1 MAGINAVDIQVG
13 LSVTPAN
20 NFVLDASADDGTL
33 ILRDG
38 AGVALMTMVAG
49 GEAESY
55 ARDNILG
62 VVSESSGVPT
72 GAIIESGSNANGEYV
87 KYADGT
93 LICTFM
99 GTDNLEHI
107 FAVGTLFQSSGVTM
121 TFPSVF
127 TVAPKVAVSVD
138 LVTTGAWGY
147 NTSPTASQVLAYI
160 VATENT
166 GTAKLGYIAIGRW
179 F

>member
-33 ILRDG
+33 ILRDSSG
-38 AGVALMTMVAG
+38 TALMTMVSG

-62 VVSESSGVPT
+62 TVSESAGVPT
-72 GAIIESGSNANGEYV
+72 GAIIESGSNANGEYT

-93 LICTFM
+93 QICRFRAAASAGSDTTWTFPATFVGIPHVLITAATSLSNITAHTRS
-99 GTDNLEHI
+99 GAGVT
-107 FAVGTLFQSSGVTM
+107 TLKADWGAWTASSGARAAAQ
-121 TFPSVF
+121 SN
-127 TVAPKVAVSVD
+127 
-138 LVTTGAWGY
+138 L
-147 NTSPTASQVLAYI
+147 
-160 VATENT
+160 
-166 GTAKLGYIAIGRW
+166 IAIGRW